1 MSYLPGLYAVQPA
14 SIVDCILKYLIV
26 NVNMGPLS
34 LLTVLTV
41 SLWNEAINQ
50 KLK

>member
-1 MSYLPGLYAVQPA
+1 MSYHPGLYAVQPA

-34 LLTVLTV
+34 LLTVLTMTYYV
-41 SLWNEAINQ
+41 AVKRSD
-50 KLK
+50 